1 MEIIYIFDVCYTQV
15 TDLYQYVMTVSQFEM
30 KMLEIEGLYICKDI
44 STSGYQLI
52 PVKLCIE
59 YFPAGSRIIVLFSI
73 MNVKKSC

>member
-1 MEIIYIFDVCYTQV
+1 MKIIYIFDVYYTQV
-15 TDLYQYVMTVSQFEM
+15 TYSYQNVMTVSQFEM

-52 PVKLCIE
+52 LEKLCIE